1 MEIRLILKTHYQIN
15 KPGIFSILLRKCT
28 SPNQSNYPETISNKL
43 SSIHFESISL
53 NKESAKF
60 AVAMAQSFG
69 FITKNMFWNWKG
81 HSINLLLDETN
92 REKPDDFLKLT
103 PIENLLYLKYYLE
116 ADGATILE
124 ICKRLYSKGSISRI
138 ELLSSDFI
146 DQIFIDI
153 WGSYRQLTDDL
164 REKTSL
170 RQSIDKLRSKPY
182 TFKTRIHK
190 ALAHIE
196 PLVDFNFIDRKEE
209 KKEVFFIP
217 KVTNGVSAIERLSRE
232 INNIEDMEARFSR
245 YEFFEII
252 NNVYNM
258 NSISYD
264 PEIHLDLLRGEI
276 VKSYLQARTE
286 PSNMASIATISD
298 IISVRMLQ
306 ERGILIDRPQVE
318 NELNKLKYA
327 FNRDVRYHL
336 DMSGK
341 RAFII
346 LSDRLCKISSLS
358 TNSDIG

>member
-15 KPGIFSILLRKCT
+15 KPGLFSILLRKCT
-28 SPNQSNYPETISNKL
+28 SPNQSNYPETLFNKL

-53 NKESAKF
+53 NKESSKF

-69 FITKNMFWNWKG
+69 FITKNMFWDWKG

-103 PIENLLYLKYYLE
+103 PTENLLYLKYYLE

-124 ICKRLYSKGSISRI
+124 ICKRLYAKGSISRH

-153 WGSYRQLTDDL
+153 WACYRERTDDL
-164 REKTSL
+164 RQKTSL
-170 RQSIDKLRSKPY
+170 RQSIEKLRAKPY

-196 PLVDFNFIDRKEE
+196 PLVEFNFIDRKED
-209 KKEVFFIP
+209 KKEIFFVP
-217 KVTNGVSAIERLSRE
+217 KVVNGISPIERLIRE
-232 INNIEDMEARFSR
+232 MNSIDAMEARFSR
-245 YEFFEII
+245 HQHFKII
-252 NNVYNM
+252 SHLYNM
-258 NSISYD
+258 NPVSYD
-264 PEIHLDLLRGEI
+264 TDIHSDLLRKEI

-286 PSNMASIATISD
+286 PSNMAPIATISD
-298 IISVRMLQ
+298 LISVRILQ
-306 ERGILIDRPQVE
+306 EKGILIERPQIE
-318 NELNKLKYA
+318 NELDKLKTK
-327 FNRDVRYHL
+327 FNSDIRFHS
-336 DMSGK
+336 DMNGK

-346 LSDRLCKISSLS
+346 LSDKLCK
-358 TNSDIG
+358 DRYP